1 MVKKK
6 LNFAVIGVAGYIA
19 SRHLKAIEE
28 TGNKIVAAVDPHE
41 SVGILDKYGYEIKYF
56 KEIERFDRYMF
67 KAKRENKNNGIE
79 WVSVCS
85 PNYLH
90 DAHIRLALRNGANVI
105 CEKPI
110 VINPWNL
117 DALMELEEE
126 TGRKVF
132 TVLQL
137 RVHPK
142 LLELKDEIK
151 NKKGERFQVEVTYI
165 TPRGEWYHYS
175 WKGKEE
181 YSGGIAVNIGVHLF
195 DLLIWLFGNPLQTE
209 VHYKDSKRMAGA
221 IVLKNAD
228 VKWFLSI
235 SKDDLSCM
243 NIKEGN
249 RTFRKISVNGKNIE
263 FTEGFTDL
271 HTILYQKTLEGE
283 GFGIEEARKSIELV
297 YKIRTANLENNLSP
311 HSILSKINKI

>member
-1 MVKKK
+1 MIKKK
-6 LNFAVIGVAGYIA
+6 LNFALIGVAGYIA
-19 SRHLKAIEE
+19 PRHLKAIEE

-56 KEIERFDRYMF
+56 KEIERFDRYMY
-67 KAKRENKNNGIE
+67 KTKRENRDNSIE

-90 DAHIRLALRNGANVI
+90 DAHIRLAMRNGADVI

-117 DALMELEEE
+117 DALRELEEE
-126 TGRKVF
+126 TGKRVF

-142 LLELKDEIK
+142 LLKLKEKIE
-151 NKKGERFQVEVTYI
+151 NKKKERFEVEVTYI
-165 TPRGEWYHYS
+165 TPRGGWYHHS

-195 DLLIWLFGNPLQTE
+195 DLLMWLFGNSLQSE
-209 VHYKDSKRMAGA
+209 VHYKDGKRMTGA
-221 IVLKNAD
+221 LILKNAD

-235 SKDDLSCM
+235 NKDDLFYDNS
-243 NIKEGN
+243 KQGSG
-249 RTFRKISVNGKNIE
+249 TLRKISINGEKIE
-263 FTEGFTDL
+263 FSEGFTDL
-271 HTILYQKTLEGE
+271 HTILYQKTLEGN

-297 YKIRTANLENNLSP
+297 YKIRTASFGNNLSP
-311 HSILSKINKI
+311 HPLLSKINKI